1 MPETEALAMRIKAYR
16 KQKSKNQFEMACYT
30 GLSIEE
36 ISLIERG
43 KTDPKLSTL
52 QKLAAYMGVT
62 VSTLLDTEQRTEE
75 DQDGGQA

>member
-16 KQKSKNQFEMACYT
+16 KQKSKNQFEMACDT

-52 QKLAAYMGVT
+52 Q
-62 VSTLLDTEQRTEE
+62 
-75 DQDGGQA
+75 

>member
-1 MPETEALAMRIKAYR
+1 MPETDALAYRVRKYR
-16 KQKSKNQFEMACYT
+16 KNQSISQFEMACSV

-43 KTDPKLSTL
+43 MTDPKLSTM

-62 VSTLLDTEQRTEE
+62 VSNLLDPEE
-75 DQDGGQA
+75 KERW